1 MVRPDNAPKRDQARI
16 IAATG
21 QADIDAQQRAL
32 AEGGQEALYR
42 EQVAQQLA
50 ANRVN
55 LERRKEAGQISQT
68 QYDQQLKQQQDMVE
82 RNSQFYGEA
91 LKSSVDA
98 GVSRHRASDRASGQ
112 IGESHRF
119 YREIGYSQYAG
130 RYAPFEIPEGHEVR
144 GITEGP
150 EGLNIT
156 FVDPVAEQQAK
167 SQAMASDMFYK
178 GIGFG
183 QYAGKYAPFKI
194 PKGYKVKNITEG
206 PSGLNIEFYDPVA
219 EQQAKSQAM
228 VSDMFYKSIG
238 FGQFGGK
245 YAPFEVPKG
254 LKVKNITEGPT
265 GLNIE
270 FYDPEFE
277 ASQAASHAFF
287 SSIGYSQFAGKY
299 APFEV
304 PAGHTVHSITESESG
319 LNITFLGPQV
329 LGASTPTSQAAAP
342 ELSNI
347 EKVLMGDL
355 TIDFLSDTEKQE
367 LYMMT
372 SSQSMA
378 PIMAFRNFAIQQKQ
392 DSKDGFTDTLKE
404 GKTAAAAT
412 SAGGILK
419 SIELAEKSVAK
430 AAAATTS
437 GLIVNPLG
445 SDPSVTP
452 ILKQGQGQ
460 SLWVNKDYEA
470 KVTESKLVMPS
481 VAQGKQ
487 IFTELKNVFEAPS
500 SIAEAEARGLNYY
513 IPASEKSE
521 FIAGAALSL
530 TPQFQKTYTIES
542 KAKPDLG
549 LGATMSAYSQGA
561 ANILTAAAGENPV
574 VNALIGNARGLIDFG
589 AGVTATVESSVYGTG
604 ALFGSAKK
612 SLETGKLQYSP
623 GFEAF
628 GVKTPVLMPTTT
640 GVVVSGI
647 LGDSGGVE
655 FYASQS
661 YGYRMGSALGEAGLM
676 AVESVAF
683 GAALGKVSRVVRGAK
698 ATELKSAT
706 EFSRA
711 VTEGQKTTIKRFTQF
726 ETKTVRLKGADLDYY
741 SRYNLQ
747 TLQKAR
753 LDMAG
758 TQNIKTVKL
767 DVAGFPEEIT
777 VFGKAAESTRSANP
791 VLAALKGERLAY
803 GKVGQYT
810 RGISKTTI
818 KAQGPIKTAGKTI
831 KPSTTLNKSVV
842 LDKSFVAL
850 REPTKLSA
858 RKFTTIK
865 ASGLADDLEYLAAAK
880 AVPDDLAQQIYKRL
894 GGSYRQFV
902 DGKVTPPKNLSGPM
916 KPLRDSISAPK
927 PGENI
932 AKIFETS
939 QAIKKQG
946 TTLREYIDITRR
958 SSAMKTG
965 TNQFFRSTTK
975 TATKLETKPQTLGKA
990 AVTLERA
997 IVSVETKTK
1006 TAAAPI
1012 MHFPSAQKTELQK
1025 TVKEKQPYPTLK
1037 QPYIQR
1043 LRQREDEE
1051 QVYLSYPGQQLRVET
1066 PTKTVVTP
1074 VLTPRSTY
1082 LQTSTVTL
1090 PTMTQIRTQPV
1101 TAPTKEKTK
1110 TPTLIRPIT
1119 TPKTAPLTT
1128 PVITPWQ
1135 TPKTAP
1141 YSTPFFGQTQK
1152 LTPKQMTTTALQFSP
1167 PATTKTLTAPVPFTP
1182 PFSHQKP
1189 RKRTRGIFG
1198 LWRKQDNPVKT
1209 SAAMLKTF
1217 GLLGSKKPVKSK
1229 RKKSRR

>member
-1 MVRPDNAPKRDQARI
+1 MVRPDNAYKRNQAI

-50 ANRVN
+50 AHRVN
-55 LERRKEAGQISQT
+55 LERQKEAGNISQT
-68 QYDQQLKQQQDMVE
+68 QYEQQLKRQQTAVE
-82 RNSQFYGEA
+82 RNQEFYGEA

-156 FVDPVAEQQAK
+156 FVDPAAERQAK
-167 SQAMASDMFYK
+167 EQHAAS
-178 GIGFG
+178 
-183 QYAGKYAPFKI
+183 
-194 PKGYKVKNITEG
+194 E
-206 PSGLNIEFYDPVA
+206 S
-219 EQQAKSQAM
+219 
-228 VSDMFYKSIG
+228 FYKSIG
-238 FGQFGGK
+238 FEQ
-245 YAPFEVPKG
+245 YAGRYSPFDIPEG
-254 LKVKNITEGPT
+254 HKVRSITEGPA

-304 PAGHTVHSITESESG
+304 PAGHTIHSITESESG
-319 LNITFLGPQV
+319 LNITFLGPQTS
-329 LGASTPTSQAAAP
+329 ASTPTSQAAASTPTSQTAP

-347 EKVLMGDL
+347 EKVIMGDL
-355 TIDFLSDTEKQE
+355 TIDFLSDAEKQE

-392 DSKDGFTDTLKE
+392 DSKAEFTDVLKE
-404 GKTAAAAT
+404 GKTATVGA
-412 SAGGILK
+412 SAGGIMK
-419 SIELAEKSVAK
+419 SIALAEKTIAK
-430 AAAATTS
+430 VAAATTS
-437 GLIVNPLG
+437 GLSVNPLG

-487 IFTELKNVFEAPS
+487 IFTELKNVFAAPS

-513 IPASEKSE
+513 IPSSEKSE
-521 FIAGAALSL
+521 FIAGVALSL

-542 KAKPDLG
+542 KEKTDLG

-561 ANILTAAAGENPV
+561 ANILTAVAGENPILKG
-574 VNALIGNARGLIDFG
+574 LIGNTRGIIDFG
-589 AGVTATVESSVYGTG
+589 AGVTTTVESSVYGTG
-604 ALFGSAKK
+604 ALIGSLKK
-612 SLETGKLQYSP
+612 SVETGRLQYSP

-628 GVKTPVLMPTTT
+628 GVKTPVIMPTTT
-640 GVVVSGI
+640 GVIVSGI
-647 LGDSGGVE
+647 LGDSRGVE
-655 FYASQS
+655 SYASQS

-676 AVESVAF
+676 ALESVAF

-726 ETKTVRLKGADLDYY
+726 ETKGVRLKGADLDYY

-767 DVAGFPEEIT
+767 DVAGFKEEIT

-803 GKVGQYT
+803 GKVGQYA
-810 RGISKTTI
+810 RGISRTTI
-818 KAQGPIKTAGKTI
+818 KAQGPIKAAGKTI
-831 KPSTTLNKSVV
+831 TKPSTTLNKSVV

-865 ASGLADDLEYLAAAK
+865 ASGLADDLEYLSAAK
-880 AVPDDLAQQIYKRL
+880 AVPDDLANQIYKKL
-894 GGSYRQFV
+894 GGSYRPFV
-902 DGKVTPPKNLSGPM
+902 EGKQTVAKKLTGPM
-916 KPLRDSISAPK
+916 RPLRESIGAPK

-975 TATKLETKPQTLGKA
+975 TATKLETKGKPLSK
-990 AVTLERA
+990 VVNLERA
-997 IVSVETKTK
+997 IISVESKTKNLAAPLTHYPTITTQKESLQYKTK
-1006 TAAAPI
+1006 TDLAGNKQSYPHRTSITQRPRYTEEEEQIYYTTPGQMPKEIEKRTPVFMPI
-1012 MHFPSAQKTELQK
+1012 SEVKPTPQKTELFTGIIPVPQQ
-1025 TVKEKQPYPTLK
+1025 TTKQ
-1037 QPYIQR
+1037 
-1043 LRQREDEE
+1043 
-1051 QVYLSYPGQQLRVET
+1051 
-1066 PTKTVVTP
+1066 
-1074 VLTPRSTY
+1074 
-1082 LQTSTVTL
+1082 
-1090 PTMTQIRTQPV
+1090 
-1101 TAPTKEKTK
+1101 
-1110 TPTLIRPIT
+1110 TPTLTAPPKQIPRTVPVLIPKTVPGLIPAFIPAT
-1119 TPKTAPLTT
+1119 TPKETPFTTPRFVPLQVTPFPQKPKTTTPPYTPPAPTPLTT
-1128 PVITPWQ
+1128 PPLMY
-1135 TPKTAP
+1135 PP
-1141 YSTPFFGQTQK
+1141 YSQQK
-1152 LTPKQMTTTALQFSP
+1152 G
-1167 PATTKTLTAPVPFTP
+1167 
-1182 PFSHQKP
+1182 
-1189 RKRTRGIFG
+1189 RKRTRGMFG
-1198 LWRKQDNPVKT
+1198 VWRKQDNPVKT

-1217 GLLGSKKPVKSK
+1217 GLINTKKQGKPQKKAVNPFLLTPKNRKTRRK
-1229 RKKSRR
+1229 RR